1 MDGGDT
7 VSLTHTQAWKRWCTQ
22 MLSALCYL
30 HSSYPPIIHGNLTCD
45 TVFISHNG
53 LIKIN
58 AIAPNA
64 IHRTV
69 KSVRE
74 DTPANMHYVAPE
86 IGIYKEDTSFYV
98 APVPPPLSPAIDI
111 FSFGICALE
120 MAALEIAPNAS
131 SNASENTLV
140 ITQDVVY
147 RTIESLDNPLQKDFI
162 RACLSQLPSR
172 RPSARKLLF
181 HPVIFEVPSLRLLSA
196 HVIVNTP
203 SYQPE
208 QLTEEAL
215 NKPIDHQHPDTV
227 LAEVS
232 ASETRPAITIKV
244 SDAPRREMEK
254 FFEEVRNG
262 AYPLTALMP
271 TFRPPIIS
279 RQRNASIV
287 DIESPEPQ
295 EEEHR
300 RLVAVQFS
308 SKQIDN
314 VGDAG
319 SPPSNDRSS
328 VTLVLRL
335 DDRMNRQVSCE
346 LRSSDTPKALVEE
359 LLSFGLIHAVRR
371 QPPMYFLYVFVLAR
385 VCRWI

>member
-1 MDGGDT
+1 
-7 VSLTHTQAWKRWCTQ
+7 

-58 AIAPNA
+58 AIAPNV
-64 IHRTV
+64 IHRTL

-86 IGIYKEDTSFYV
+86 IGIYKEERSFYV
-98 APVPPPLSPAIDI
+98 APVPAPLSSPAIDV

-120 MAALEIAPNAS
+120 MAALEIAPNPAP
-131 SNASENTLV
+131 NANENNV
-140 ITQDVVY
+140 IITQDVIY
-147 RTIESLDNPLQKDFI
+147 RTIESLENPLQRDFI

-181 HPVIFEVPSLRLLSA
+181 HPVMFEVPSLRLFSA
-196 HVIVNTP
+196 HVIVSTP

-215 NKPIDHQHPDTV
+215 NRPLSVDSDGHDKV
-227 LAEVS
+227 LAEIP
-232 ASETRPAITIKV
+232 AGANDRPAV
-244 SDAPRREMEK
+244 GLRASDVPRREMEK

-262 AYPLTALMP
+262 AYPLTAVVP
-271 TFRPPIIS
+271 SSKQPIIS
-279 RQRNASIV
+279 RPRNTSV
-287 DIESPEPQ
+287 FEFGPDSPESFQ

-300 RLVAVQFS
+300 RLATVQCS
-308 SKQIDN
+308 AKSEY

-319 SPPSNDRSS
+319 SPPAGDSGRS

-335 DDRMNRQVSCE
+335 DDKMNRQVSCE

-359 LLSFGLIHAVRR
+359 LLLHGLIHAVS
-371 QPPMYFLYVFVLAR
+371 
-385 VCRWI
+385 